1 MVDMLARSRQSK
13 SALLF
18 GSQLLSPSHD
28 IVESIRSGLVS
39 SGKCLWI
46 LETVAELPDWLGGL
60 EEISQGFHQ
69 SAKDLLVELNQWLR
83 TDHPL
88 SARVLSSNITLT
100 PLTVIHQLIQYE
112 SYLEL
117 VFPEVDADR
126 RSSSLRYS
134 TETVGFCT
142 GLLSA
147 SAISSTRDRASFE
160 KYAASAIRI
169 AMLCGLVVDA
179 GNQIEDGNQAT
190 SLAAAWHSPEAHKQM
205 VEALESFPG
214 VCQSFP
220 CPHI

>member
-18 GSQLLSPSHD
+18 GSQLLSPGHE
-28 IVESIRSGLVS
+28 ILESIRLRLVS
-39 SGKCLWI
+39 SDKSLWI
-46 LETVAELPDWLGGL
+46 LETLAELPDWLEGL
-60 EEISQGFHQ
+60 RDISHDFHQ
-69 SAKDLLVELNQWLR
+69 SAKDLLVEMNRWLR
-83 TDHPL
+83 TDRPL
-88 SARVLSSNITLT
+88 SARVLSSNVTLT

-112 SYLEL
+112 SYLDL
-117 VFPEVDADR
+117 VFPELDVDR
-126 RSSSLRYS
+126 RFASLRYS

-147 SAISSTRDRASFE
+147 SAISSTRDRGSFE

-179 GNQIEDGNQAT
+179 ENQIEDGNQAT
-190 SLAAAWHSPEAHKQM
+190 SLATVWHSPEAHNQM